1 MQAPPQPT
9 ASDKIHRY
17 PCPACGAILVFDP
30 QAGSLLCPYC
40 GWKEQIPAS
49 AEQVQER
56 SYEEYL
62 RPRAGQLERLAQNAL
77 EVQCNS
83 CGAIVTFV
91 PPEVARECDFCGAQI
106 VTQPRSAD
114 PTVAPEGVLPFRITP
129 QQATASVKQW
139 ISTRWFAP
147 NALKRFA
154 SPDAID
160 GIYLPFWTYDTH
172 TTSYYTGER
181 GQYYYET
188 EYYTETDSQGNSV
201 QKSRQVRKTHWYPA
215 SGTVAR
221 WFDDILIP
229 ATRSLPANRLTA
241 LEPWDLQELKS
252 YDPGYLS
259 GFKAQRYQV
268 ELAEGFEQAKQ
279 VAAGVIVN
287 DVRHDIGGDEQRVHN
302 IATNYSAIT
311 FKHLLLPVYAGA
323 YRLNQK
329 VYQVVVNGRTGEVQG
344 DRPYSFW
351 KITLFILAIL
361 LVLFIFFAIFSGGN
375 N

>member
-1 MQAPPQPT
+1 MQAPPQTVAP
-9 ASDKIHRY
+9 DKVHRY
-17 PCPACGAILVFDP
+17 PCPSCGAILVFDP
-30 QAGSLLCPYC
+30 QGGQLLCPYC

-49 AEQVQER
+49 ADQVQER
-56 SYEEYL
+56 SFEEYL
-62 RPRAGQLERLAQNAL
+62 RPRPGQMERLAQNAL
-77 EVQCNS
+77 EVQCTS

-106 VTQPRSAD
+106 VTQPKSAD
-114 PTVAPEGVLPFRITP
+114 PTVAPEGVLPFRITS
-129 QQATASVKQW
+129 QQATAAVKQW
-139 ISTRWFAP
+139 ISSRWFAP

-160 GIYLPFWTYDTH
+160 GVYLPFWTYDTH

-181 GQYYYET
+181 GVHYFET
-188 EYYTETDSQGNSV
+188 EHYTETDSQGNSV
-201 QKSRQVRKTHWYPA
+201 QKSRQVRRTRWYPA

-229 ATRSLPANRLTA
+229 ATRSLPVNRLAA

-252 YDPGYLS
+252 YDPGFLS

-279 VAAGVIVN
+279 VAAGVIN
-287 DVRHDIGGDEQRVHN
+287 GDVRRDIGGDEQRVHN
-302 IATNYSAIT
+302 ITTNYSAIT
-311 FKHLLLPVYAGA
+311 FKHLLLPVYTGA

-329 VYQVVVNGRTGEVQG
+329 IYQVVVNGRTGEVQG

-351 KITLFILAIL
+351 KITLFIIAIL
-361 LVLFIFFAIFSGGN
+361 LVLALLFAVFGGGN
-375 N
+375 R

>member
-1 MQAPPQPT
+1 MQASTST
-9 ASDKIHRY
+9 ATDKVHRY

-30 QAGSLLCPYC
+30 QGGSLLCPYC
-40 GWKEQIPAS
+40 GWKEQIPES

-62 RPRAGQLERLAQNAL
+62 RPRSGQLEMLAQNAL
-77 EVQCNS
+77 EVQCAS

-91 PPEVARECDFCGAQI
+91 PPEVARECDFCGAKI
-106 VTQPRSAD
+106 VAQPKSAD
-114 PTVAPEGVLPFRITP
+114 PMVAPEGVLPFHITP
-129 QQATASVKQW
+129 QQATAAVKQW
-139 ISTRWFAP
+139 IATRWFAP
-147 NALKRFA
+147 NALKKFA

-160 GIYLPFWTYDTH
+160 GVYLPFWTYDTH

-181 GQYYYET
+181 GEHYYET
-188 EYYTETDSQGNSV
+188 EYYTETDSQGNSQ
-201 QKSRQVRKTHWYPA
+201 QKSRQVQRTNWYPA

-229 ATRSLPANRLTA
+229 ATRSLPANRLAA
-241 LEPWDLQELKS
+241 LEPWDMQELKA

-279 VAAGVIVN
+279 VAASAIET
-287 DVRHDIGGDEQRVHN
+287 DVRRDIGGDEQRVHD
-302 IATNYSAIT
+302 ITTNYSAIT

-329 VYQVVVNGRTGEVQG
+329 IYQVVINGRTGEVQG

-351 KITLFILAIL
+351 KITLFILAIIF
-361 LVLFIFFAIFSGGN
+361 VLGIFFAIFGGN
-375 N
+375 R